1 MIPITH
7 PFGFAEGRLFSQ
19 SARKGLGNWLSQLR
33 SSPFLRNTA
42 LSPATLKATLFL
54 SRSLC
59 SWRADWRPAMM
70 VSNSSALWSAR
81 AWLQSSRILSSSRR
95 FGTLTAEPF
104 YPQIGAVC
112 DTAHT
117 VFLGGDG
124 CRLSFFK
131 GGIPRLSPAFL
142 VIRAAPRSSSAA
154 MIPITQPLGFAEGRL
169 FSQSAKGWGG
179 RRNLVHEENSLTHS
193 CHGEGRWVLRL

>member
-1 MIPITH
+1 MIPSTH

-19 SARKGLGNWLSQLR
+19 SARKGWGNWLSQLR

-70 VSNSSALWSAR
+70 VSNWSALWSAR

-95 FGTLTAEPF
+95 FGTLTAEAF
-104 YPQIGAVC
+104 YPQIGGVC
-112 DTAHT
+112 DTTHT
-117 VFLGGDG
+117 VFLGGRGPTLRFFRVGFRGRLRRGFSWWFVQRPGSERQLPSLRSAWTAEGGCPYAGGFRYVDG
-124 CRLSFFK
+124 RGRLSLHQH
-131 GGIPRLSPAFL
+131 IYA
-142 VIRAAPRSSSAA
+142 
-154 MIPITQPLGFAEGRL
+154 
-169 FSQSAKGWGG
+169 
-179 RRNLVHEENSLTHS
+179 
-193 CHGEGRWVLRL
+193 